1 MNGSVFLFLFFFFS
15 LSACPYKESLSK
27 SVFVTVNPLEQLTA
41 FFGMI
46 LLLLLITKLMCCP
59 KNKCQEIYYSNDV
72 CMMQSSLGVLVV
84 IAMVKEGFHFLGTL
98 GW

>member
-1 MNGSVFLFLFFFFS
+1 MGVFFFFFFFFS

-27 SVFVTVNPLEQLTA
+27 SVFVTVNPLQQLTA
-41 FFGMI
+41 FVGMI

-59 KNKCQEIYYSNDV
+59 KNKCQEIYFSNDV